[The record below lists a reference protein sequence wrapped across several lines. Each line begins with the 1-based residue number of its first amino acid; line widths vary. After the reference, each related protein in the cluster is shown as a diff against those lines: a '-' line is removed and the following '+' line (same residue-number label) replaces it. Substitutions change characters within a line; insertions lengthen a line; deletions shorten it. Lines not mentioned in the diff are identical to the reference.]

1 MHYLVMVIG
10 DNVEEQME
18 PFYQDL
24 EVDEYEVGE
33 VEDYEKQRM
42 LDYYE
47 RQGEAFQSFD
57 DCYKEHGQDW
67 NWNSYRKDV
76 DGIWKE
82 YSTYNPNAE
91 WDWYEIGGRWAGK
104 IRVKE
109 GVEYEMPNFSW
120 GWPEEEKKKVLAER
134 RADTALLKDI
144 ANVEQ
149 LSCYSVVHEGE
160 WICLGDKE
168 GNEEVQELLKTLS
181 PDTRIT
187 FVDCHM

>member
-10 DNVEEQME
+10 EDVEAQLE

-24 EVDEYEVGE
+24 EVDEYEVG
-33 VEDYEKQRM
+33 VVDDYEKQRV

-47 RQGEAFQSFD
+47 GHGETFQSFD
-57 DCYKEHGQDW
+57 DCYKEHGKDW
-67 NWNSYRKDV
+67 NWNRYRKDP
-76 DGIWKE
+76 DGVWRE

-109 GVEYEMPNFSW
+109 GVEYEKPNFSW
-120 GWPEEEKKKVLAER
+120 GWPEEAKKEALAER
-134 RADTALLKDI
+134 RTDTALLKDI
-144 ANVEQ
+144 ENVEE
-149 LSCYSVVHEGE
+149 LSCYSLLMDGE
-160 WICLGDKE
+160 WNSGINND
-168 GNEEVQELLKTLS
+168 ELKRVLKSLS
-181 PDTRIT
+181 QDTRIT

>member
-10 DNVEEQME
+10 EDVEAQLE
-18 PFYQDL
+18 PYYQDL

-33 VEDYEKQRM
+33 VDDYEKQRM

-47 RQGEAFQSFD
+47 KQGETFQSFD
-57 DCYKEHGQDW
+57 DCYKAHGQDW

-82 YSTYNPNAE
+82 YSTYNPYAE

-109 GVEYEMPNFSW
+109 GVEYEKPNFSW

-134 RADTALLKDI
+134 RADTALIKDI
-144 ANVEQ
+144 ENVEQ

-160 WICLGDKE
+160 WICVGDKD
-168 GNEEVQELLKTLS
+168 GNKYVQELLKTLS

>member
-10 DNVEEQME
+10 EDVEAQLE

-33 VEDYEKQRM
+33 VDDYEKQRM

-47 RQGEAFQSFD
+47 RQGETFQSFD
-57 DCYKEHGQDW
+57 DCYKEHGHDW
-67 NWNSYRKDV
+67 NWNCYRKDA
-76 DGIWKE
+76 DGVWRE

-149 LSCYSVVHEGE
+149 LSCYSIVNDGE
-160 WICLGDKE
+160 WICVGDDS
-168 GNEEVQELLKTLS
+168 NEEVQSLLKTLS

>member
-10 DNVEEQME
+10 EDVEAQLE
-18 PFYQDL
+18 PYYQDL

-33 VEDYEKQRM
+33 VDDYEKQRM

-47 RQGEAFQSFD
+47 KQGETFQSFD
-57 DCYKEHGQDW
+57 DCYKAHGQDW

-82 YSTYNPNAE
+82 YSTYNPYAE

-109 GVEYEMPNFSW
+109 GVEYEKPNFSW

-134 RADTALLKDI
+134 RTDTALLKDI
-144 ANVEQ
+144 ENVEK

-160 WICLGDKE
+160 WICVGDKD
-168 GNEEVQELLKTLS
+168 GNKYVQELLKTLS

>member
-1 MHYLVMVIG
+1 MHYSVMVIG
-10 DNVEEQME
+10 EDVEGQLE

-33 VEDYEKQRM
+33 VDDYEKQRM

-47 RQGEAFQSFD
+47 RQGETFQSFD
-57 DCYKEHGQDW
+57 DCYKEHGKDW
-67 NWNSYRKDV
+67 NWNRYRKDV

-109 GVEYEMPNFSW
+109 GVEYEKPSFSW
-120 GWPEEEKKKVLAER
+120 GWSEEDKKKVLEER

-144 ANVEQ
+144 ANVEE
-149 LSCYSVVHEGE
+149 LSCYSIVYDGE
-160 WICLGDKE
+160 WICVGDE
-168 GNEEVQELLKTLS
+168 NGNEEVQTLLKTLS